1 MQSYENRAEWQNIFP
16 PARTLTPEQAKQRSF
31 FSPFKKKK
39 NYICNSLSYNP
50 QALRQKDAEVDELRR
65 QASLKAHENMD
76 LIADLK
82 AQMLAMRK
90 AVKAHYPQY
99 EWIKYGVQDKR

>member
-1 MQSYENRAEWQNIFP
+1 MSVTNLNEIDKADVLVAGLRKHLKEAQEIGITTDALNRLEEAAN
-16 PARTLTPEQAKQRSF
+16 
-31 FSPFKKKK
+31 
-39 NYICNSLSYNP
+39 
-50 QALRQKDAEVDELRR
+50 ALRQKDAEVDELRR
-65 QASLKAHENMD
+65 QANIKAHENMD

-90 AVKAHYPQY
+90 AVKGHYPQY